1 MIVGNTVLYGAIE
14 GECYFRGVAGE
25 RFAVRNSGATAV
37 VEGAGDHCCEYM
49 TGGIVVVLGK
59 VGRNFGAGMSG
70 GIAYV
75 LDEDESLNDLY
86 NSQMVELETIIE
98 SKDDIK
104 DEFLDNHLFNDSERL
119 KKLITNHMHYTNS
132 ETAEKIVNDF
142 SIYLKKFKKVMNY
155 NFILMNG
162 YGIFVW
168 SSFIITFLVCG
179 IFYYK
184 TRKSLKKY
192 EKEFAKEIEALSTEQ
207 KKTVLENSKVASK
220 VLSSFNK
227 SI

>member
-1 MIVGNTVLYGAIE
+1 
-14 GECYFRGVAGE
+14 
-25 RFAVRNSGATAV
+25 
-37 VEGAGDHCCEYM
+37 
-49 TGGIVVVLGK
+49 
-59 VGRNFGAGMSG
+59 
-70 GIAYV
+70 
-75 LDEDESLNDLY
+75 
-86 NSQMVELETIIE
+86 
-98 SKDDIK
+98 
-104 DEFLDNHLFNDSERL
+104 
-119 KKLITNHMHYTNS
+119 
-132 ETAEKIVNDF
+132 
-142 SIYLKKFKKVMNY
+142 
-155 NFILMNG
+155 MNG

-192 EKEFAKEIEALSTEQ
+192 EKEFAKEIEALSIER